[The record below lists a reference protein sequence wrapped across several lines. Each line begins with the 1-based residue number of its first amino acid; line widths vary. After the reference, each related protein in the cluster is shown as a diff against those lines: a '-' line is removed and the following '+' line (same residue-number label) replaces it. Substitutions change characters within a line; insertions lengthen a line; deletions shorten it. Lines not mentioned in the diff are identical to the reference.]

1 MESEIKDIY
10 DEIFDNEVKPK
21 IDWQEQDSD
30 SESEN
35 SSATLNLSFV
45 AGLMTSIVVY
55 FF

>member
-1 MESEIKDIY
+1 MEKEDIY

-21 IDWQEQDSD
+21 IDWQEPD

-35 SSATLNLSFV
+35 SSTTLNLSFI
-45 AGLMTSIVVY
+45 AGLMMFNVVY